1 MGSNKGS
8 MLKSGN
14 GSGHGSVV
22 KPLGK
27 KACKLSPYQD
37 GPGMHKLKEIEI
49 MYVVQSLWHMDT
61 RVGREQQ

>member
-1 MGSNKGS
+1 

-27 KACKLSPYQD
+27 KASIP
-37 GPGMHKLKEIEI
+37 GRGAGMHKLKEIEI
-49 MYVVQSLWHMDT
+49 MYVVQSRWHMDT
-61 RVGREQQ
+61 WVGREQQ